1 MTATA
6 AIDAVGLVKTFGQLR
21 AVDGVDL
28 EVRQGEIFGVLGPN
42 GAGKTTTLKMLATT
56 LPIDAGQARVFGV
69 DVAREPHRVRQL
81 LGVTGQDASVDEDL
95 TATENMWLFGR
106 LQGLRSA
113 AARATGKRLLEQFGL
128 EEAADKPI
136 AQFSGGMRR
145 RLDLAVS
152 LITRPPLIF
161 LDEPTTGL
169 DPRTRGQM
177 WDTIRG
183 LVADGCTVLL
193 TTQYLDEADQLAD
206 RIAVIDGGRKVAE
219 GTPDELK
226 TSVGN
231 STLQLRLAPGAD
243 QELARQVVRRVA
255 GAEPVMA
262 PESGQMNVP
271 LDTADRAADVLIGFR
286 QAGVAIAS
294 VSVAKPTL
302 DEVFLAITGHGTGQ
316 DDDPDA
322 AEPAAAADIPLEVTS
337 EYRIRRSR
345 VARWPGSAAGRR
357 PGRRRGPHAP
367 ARHHR
372 RDRQPDAVHGLA
384 GAEEDAPQP
393 GAVLRRHAAAAAV
406 HGDVRLHLR
415 RRDLRQR
422 QSYLPLLIPGIVAQ
436 TVLTTCMATG
446 VQLRED
452 MDKGVFDRFKSL
464 PIARIAPL
472 AGPMVA
478 DLVRYLIAASLT
490 FVMGVIIGYRPG
502 GGVLGVLGAIVLSVF
517 TGWAIAWIF
526 TWFGTIA
533 RNARSVQG
541 MSMMIL
547 FPLTFLSNAFV
558 PGHDAAD
565 RAGRL
570 REGQPGLAPGVG
582 HARPG
587 QPRHDQQRGGLD
599 AAGRPGGD
607 RGLRAA
613 VGAQLPAAPLAAQG
627 PGAQPGSRSAS
638 RRASASRSGGWRSR
652 YWARSSA
659 IRPGAA
665 SSAAGT
671 IRSHIIVGIVRL

>member
-1 MTATA
+1 MTATP
-6 AIDAVGLVKTFGQLR
+6 AIDAVGLVKTFGGLR

-28 EVRQGEIFGVLGPN
+28 DVRQGEIFGVLGPN

-56 LPIDAGQARVFGV
+56 LAIDAGQARVFGV

-177 WDTIRG
+177 WDTI
-183 LVADGCTVLL
+183 
-193 TTQYLDEADQLAD
+193 
-206 RIAVIDGGRKVAE
+206 DGGRKVAE

-302 DEVFLAITGHGTGQ
+302 DEVFLAITGHGAGQ
-316 DDDPDA
+316 DDDTDA
-322 AEPAAAADIPLEVTS
+322 AEPAAAADIPLEV
-337 EYRIRRSR
+337 I
-345 VARWPGSAAGRR
+345 
-357 PGRRRGPHAP
+357 
-367 ARHHR
+367 
-372 RDRQPDAVHGLA
+372 
-384 GAEEDAPQP
+384 
-393 GAVLRRHAAAAAV
+393 
-406 HGDVRLHLR
+406 
-415 RRDLRQR
+415 
-422 QSYLPLLIPGIVAQ
+422 
-436 TVLTTCMATG
+436 
-446 VQLRED
+446 
-452 MDKGVFDRFKSL
+452 K
-464 PIARIAPL
+464 
-472 AGPMVA
+472 
-478 DLVRYLIAASLT
+478 
-490 FVMGVIIGYRPG
+490 
-502 GGVLGVLGAIVLSVF
+502 
-517 TGWAIAWIF
+517 
-526 TWFGTIA
+526 
-533 RNARSVQG
+533 
-541 MSMMIL
+541 
-547 FPLTFLSNAFV
+547 
-558 PGHDAAD
+558 
-565 RAGRL
+565 
-570 REGQPGLAPGVG
+570 
-582 HARPG
+582 
-587 QPRHDQQRGGLD
+587 
-599 AAGRPGGD
+599 
-607 RGLRAA
+607 
-613 VGAQLPAAPLAAQG
+613 
-627 PGAQPGSRSAS
+627 
-638 RRASASRSGGWRSR
+638 
-652 YWARSSA
+652 
-659 IRPGAA
+659 
-665 SSAAGT
+665 
-671 IRSHIIVGIVRL
+671 